1 LRSSLAKSLAL
12 AGCLVAGAA
21 GGQQQRKPVPP
32 PPKPADG
39 GPSLSETMNF
49 IQTKLNEVGK
59 LSFADY
65 VHNNATNNDWIVQN
79 SSEATNVVADP
90 TSCRITYHM
99 KVLVNGHIEFDEDAG
114 IALKDVQDLTVKA
127 VEEDIKTIDAGSGY
141 TTRSYRA
148 DPPIFVLTTR
158 RAGNGSNS
166 FDFANEAMANRVAK
180 AMVHA
185 VELCGG
191 GNKDPF

>member
-1 LRSSLAKSLAL
+1 LRSRLEALLAL
-12 AGCLVAGAA
+12 AVCLVAGVA

-32 PPKPADG
+32 PPLPKDS
-39 GPSLSETMNF
+39 GPSLSETMKF

-65 VHNNATNNDWIVQN
+65 VHNNANNNDWIVQN
-79 SSEATNVVADP
+79 GSEATNVVADP

-99 KVLVNGHIEFDEDAG
+99 KVRVNEHVEFDEDASVP
-114 IALKDVQDLTVKA
+114 LKEVQDLTVKA
-127 VEEDIKTIDAGSGY
+127 VEEDIKTIDAGLGY

-148 DPPIFVLTTR
+148 DPPIFVLTMR
-158 RAGNGSNS
+158 RTGNGSNS
-166 FDFANEAMANRVAK
+166 FDFANEEMANRVAK
-180 AMVHA
+180 ALVHA

-191 GNKDPF
+191 GNEDPF